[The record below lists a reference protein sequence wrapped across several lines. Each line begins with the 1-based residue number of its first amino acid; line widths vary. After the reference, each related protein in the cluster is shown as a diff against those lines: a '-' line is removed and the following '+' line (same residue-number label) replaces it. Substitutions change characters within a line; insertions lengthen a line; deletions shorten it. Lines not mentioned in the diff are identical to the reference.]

1 MSLHSVLSVTHLTE
15 GTCFIRFTREDII
28 FQAGQFLLLG
38 LPGGDLREYSVFSRP
53 HDDWLE
59 ILVRVIPD
67 GVVSSQLAQL
77 QSGDTIKVEG
87 GQGSFVVPA
96 DYAQKKFL
104 FVATGTGLAPFHSI
118 VGTYPQLDYQLY
130 HGVRYATECYARTAF
145 FAERYHACISGEAA
159 VDGAHTGRV
168 TNHLRNQRVPEDTEC
183 YLCGSCDMIYEM
195 FALLQAKGI
204 PRMQIHTETYY

>member
-15 GTCFIRFTREDII
+15 GTCFILFTREDII

-77 QSGDTIKVEG
+77 QPGDTIKIEG
-87 GQGSFVVPA
+87 VQGSFMVPA

-130 HGVRYATECYARTAF
+130 HGVRYATECYVRTAF
-145 FAERYHACISGEAA
+145 SAERYHACISGEAA

-168 TNHLRNQRVPEDTEC
+168 THHLRNERVPEDAEC

-204 PRMQIHTETYY
+204 PRTQIHTETYY